1 MNGASAVMATLWQIA
16 DDSTAALMAD
26 FYRGRVIDG
35 LDKATALQRAQIA
48 MLKGNPAT
56 KLASRGERA
65 MTLVEGVE
73 GATGAAPSTAHP
85 YYWSAFI
92 LMGNW
97 L

>member
-1 MNGASAVMATLWQIA
+1 MAN
-16 DDSTAALMAD
+16 
-26 FYRGRVIDG
+26 FYHGRVIDR

-48 MLKGNPAT
+48 MIKGRLSAEV
-56 KLASRGERA
+56 ASSGERA

-73 GATGAAPSTAHP
+73 QATHAASSTSHP

-97 L
+97 R